1 MEREIPRKIA
11 KFKNVYE
18 QQLTLQNCK
27 IKTDNTAPSQLIFTR
42 TLFES
47 RILIEQF
54 KFTKP
59 TTNEIGGVAVISVP
73 VNG

>member
-1 MEREIPRKIA
+1 MEREIPRKLA

-18 QQLTLQNCK
+18 QHLTLQRK
-27 IKTDNTAPSQLIFTR
+27 INTDNTAPSKLIFTR

-73 VNG
+73 GND

>member
-1 MEREIPRKIA
+1 MEREIPRKLA

-18 QQLTLQNCK
+18 QHLTLQRK
-27 IKTDNTAPSQLIFTR
+27 INTDNTAPSKLIFTR

-73 VNG
+73 VND

>member
-1 MEREIPRKIA
+1 MEREIPRKLA

-18 QQLTLQNCK
+18 QHLTLQRK
-27 IKTDNTAPSQLIFTR
+27 INTDNTAPSKLIFTR